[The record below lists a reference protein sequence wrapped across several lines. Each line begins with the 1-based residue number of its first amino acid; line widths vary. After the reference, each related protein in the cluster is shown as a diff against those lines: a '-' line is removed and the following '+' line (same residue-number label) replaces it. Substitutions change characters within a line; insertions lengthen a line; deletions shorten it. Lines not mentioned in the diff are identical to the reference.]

1 MTEAQK
7 RYWLE
12 FLPAMAL
19 FLASVY
25 FSTVVLRHLIAPP
38 LRVWAALLPAPF
50 SILVVLAM
58 VRRVRRLDELE
69 RRIELEAAMIAGLA
83 VGLASFAA
91 GFLVEAHVLQI
102 SIIAVFPTMI
112 AVYTIAQTWAGR
124 RYR

>member
-1 MTEAQK
+1 
-7 RYWLE
+7 
-12 FLPAMAL
+12 
-19 FLASVY
+19 
-25 FSTVVLRHLIAPP
+25 
-38 LRVWAALLPAPF
+38 
-50 SILVVLAM
+50 M

-69 RRIELEAAMIAGLA
+69 RRIELEAVTIAGLT